1 MQPMGSRQL
10 APKGMR
16 CNESGGL
23 YGGVVG
29 ILYGPGIPGAAFRL
43 LYRKSAGLVTSIG
56 P

>member
-16 CNESGGL
+16 FNGSGGL

-29 ILYGPGIPGAAFRL
+29 ILYGPGIASDAFRFR
-43 LYRKSAGLVTSIG
+43 YRKSDGIVT
-56 P
+56 